1 MEAGGLSRARNPVR
15 PDGAK
20 TKLNIM
26 AKPIPLELPTRDPRE
41 ALYQRLQNAPL
52 EHVEALLATYE
63 VLQGLHDRGVLE
75 MMRGALGSSDQVLQ
89 TIVDAAKTPE
99 AIRGMRNLMVMAKVA
114 GSLET
119 ALLEDV
125 SQAVVTDLSKAK
137 APTPLSLW
145 QLFKKLRNKDT
156 RRALT
161 ALTSV
166 LESMGKSLGS
176 GKEH

>member
-1 MEAGGLSRARNPVR
+1 
-15 PDGAK
+15 
-20 TKLNIM
+20 M
-26 AKPIPLELPTRDPRE
+26 AKPIPLELPQRDPRE
-41 ALYQRLQNAPL
+41 ALYQRLQNAPV
-52 EHVEALLATYE
+52 EHVEALLATYD

-89 TIVDAAKTPE
+89 ILVDAAKTPE
-99 AIRGMRNLMVMAKVA
+99 AIRAVRNFVVMSKMAA
-114 GSLET
+114 SLET
-119 ALLEDV
+119 DLLEDMA
-125 SQAVVTDLSKAK
+125 QAMRTDLSKAK
-137 APTPLSLW
+137 APEPLGLW

-176 GKEH
+176 GKQR

>member
-1 MEAGGLSRARNPVR
+1 
-15 PDGAK
+15 
-20 TKLNIM
+20 M
-26 AKPIPLELPTRDPRE
+26 AKPIPLELPQRDPRE

-89 TIVDAAKTPE
+89 ILVDAAKTPE
-99 AIRGMRNLMVMAKVA
+99 AIRGMRNLVVVAKVA

-119 ALLEDV
+119 EVLENA
-125 SQAVVTDLSKAK
+125 SQAAVTNLSKTK
-137 APTPLSLW
+137 APEPLSLW
-145 QLFKKLRNKDT
+145 QLFKKLRSKDT

-161 ALTSV
+161 ALTCV
-166 LESMGKSLGS
+166 LESVGKSLDS
-176 GKEH
+176 GTER

>member
-1 MEAGGLSRARNPVR
+1 
-15 PDGAK
+15 
-20 TKLNIM
+20 M
-26 AKPIPLELPTRDPRE
+26 AKPIPLELPERDPRE

-75 MMRGALGSSDQVLQ
+75 MMRGALGSSDHVLQ
-89 TIVDAAKTPE
+89 ILVDASKTPE

-119 ALLEDV
+119 ELLENV
-125 SQAVVTDLSKAK
+125 AQAVATDLSKEK
-137 APTPLSLW
+137 APPPLSLW

-161 ALTSV
+161 ALTGV
-166 LESMGKSLGS
+166 LESAGKSLDS
-176 GKEH
+176 GKQH